1 MRYDNSNID
10 NNNKNI
16 DTKISNYYN
25 TSLKDIKHIRIYNLE
40 DLF

>member
-16 DTKISNYYN
+16 DTQISNHYN
-25 TSLKDIKHIRIYNLE
+25 TSLKDIKH
-40 DLF
+40 

>member
-16 DTKISNYYN
+16 DTQISNNYN
-25 TSLKDIKHIRIYNLE
+25 TFLKDIKH
-40 DLF
+40 

>member
-16 DTKISNYYN
+16 DTQISNNYN
-25 TSLKDIKHIRIYNLE
+25 TSLKDIKH
-40 DLF
+40 